1 MIIDT
6 YQDSTKYALADV
18 DDQLPVLDRS
28 NTLDL
33 ISTTYFARASS
44 SDAGKLLF
52 RVYAHTQGNKLL
64 FQVLAP
70 VTMAN
75 IFLFVLIHEKEVNYE
90 ILSGVLFV
98 LVFGYSVRPPSHSPH
113 QTPPPHP
120 YLHVPCSRRQR
131 HTSGAHGDPHLHLH
145 TIPARRC
152 SPGV

>member
-1 MIIDT
+1 M
-6 YQDSTKYALADV
+6 LADV

-33 ISTTYFARASS
+33 ISTTYFARHSS
-44 SDAGKLLF
+44 SDQSKLLF

-75 IFLFVLIHEKEVNYE
+75 IFLFVLIHQDEVNYE

-98 LVFGYSVRPPSHSPH
+98 LVFGYSVRAAVSVEPSTSRNRLTHHPS
-113 QTPPPHP
+113 TPTPI
-120 YLHVPCSRRQR
+120 YIFF
-131 HTSGAHGDPHLHLH
+131 AF
-145 TIPARRC
+145 
-152 SPGV
+152 